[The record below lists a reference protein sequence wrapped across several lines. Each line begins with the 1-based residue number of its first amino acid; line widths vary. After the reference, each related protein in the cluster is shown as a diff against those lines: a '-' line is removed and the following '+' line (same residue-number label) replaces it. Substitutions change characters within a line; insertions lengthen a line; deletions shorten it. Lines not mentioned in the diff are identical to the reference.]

1 MENIFGKDL
10 TKLLVQFFVENPVKN
25 TISLLSSIFEKYSSN
40 ILVPFSLGGLINS
53 TNTSSIKNNLTNL
66 TTVIIANLSANI
78 SSSVVNPIIENNFKQ
93 YTNIYVDKLVIINN
107 KSTRDTQRSY
117 VKTRTL
123 DNNDEPDNIQ
133 QQSDNIQQQSDNIQ
147 QQSEIV
153 QQTNIQQTNIQQ
165 TNIQQ
170 TNIQQSSNKKSE
182 KSFFSN
188 NLYTDQPMN
197 VTTISNNDDDD
208 IPSDNVVSHECYND
222 DAFII
227 KIEKKKKIAREL
239 YILLLTELVP
249 NILIIILI
257 PFQFFKINRRISKYI
272 ITSLILYILITYNLY
287 NTCNSSI
294 INTLNSKIPIFIK
307 DNCISINTIIK
318 KGFYTLL
325 IFIIYMIVY
334 DLSKNKQVNTGE
346 ILVLTMLIYSLSQ
359 FFTQIL
365 DNTDTIG
372 NMLLEINNFE

>member
-53 TNTSSIKNNLTNL
+53 TNTSSIKNNLINL
-66 TTVIIANLSANI
+66 TTVITANLSANI
-78 SSSVVNPIIENNFKQ
+78 SSSVVNPMIENNFKQ

-107 KSTRDTQRSY
+107 KSTRDTQRSN
-117 VKTRTL
+117 VKTRAS
-123 DNNDEPDNIQ
+123 DNNEPDDIQ
-133 QQSDNIQQQSDNIQ
+133 PDDIQQSDNIQ

-153 QQTNIQQTNIQQ
+153 QQTNTQQTNIQQ

-170 TNIQQSSNKKSE
+170 TKIQQSSNKQSE